1 MSTNRSA
8 WCVTLILGFCLLPS
22 ANRTCLAQATQPVA
36 LAPAFTPA
44 IDGQKRVLAELSR
57 ILQEEKVMLS
67 DGAVQL
73 ALETLLSDEEKQVE
87 GIRELGKRTLG
98 RKAEELSEQ
107 DRAERDR
114 LADNQDLFTDRFR
127 RLEKGMEA
135 RAAAK
140 PDSVYTSLLAKAA
153 EAQLAQTLTDAGKQV
168 RANQLGNGLR
178 STNKAVETLR
188 EMLAIVSQKA
198 GNTQNMNDDGKQAGF
213 MAPSLLY
220 KGAAEAMAEFKWTG
234 ASADPLGHI
243 LRALHLLRELTE
255 RQQKVAAA
263 TKSQAAGKQT
273 APDLAKEETDIRRQ
287 ALEVGA
293 KLALLDPQI
302 DQLIRK
308 ATASIDKA
316 RPAMQQGPLSDAIE
330 PSARAAEELAAAT
343 EYLDK
348 LWKSILERIKQY
360 TQAAQ
365 AMEGAGG
372 GVPHGMSKAQ
382 MEQLQKMVMMLLRAM
397 AALAKAADAQDNLL
411 DRTESAKADSD
422 LPPLKPE
429 EEAVARIIT
438 DEVVPYDV
446 SASALPRN
454 LLPAGVA
461 ESVDPVGD
469 LLKDAVDRIGKASA
483 ALAGPNRAEAVKREN
498 ESLQAMTTAMDLM
511 IRALQ
516 KLLGQLAPSAITPTG
531 SGGAGMALD
540 PSGGGRQAG
549 GWLFGLPSQ
558 QQESVKQAFRETFP
572 RRYDRA
578 IKLYYQSIARE
589 KEPARQP

>member
-1 MSTNRSA
+1 MSINRA
-8 WCVTLILGFCLLPS
+8 ILCLTLMLELCLLPS
-22 ANRTCLAQATQPVA
+22 VHRTCLAQTTQPEV
-36 LAPAFTPA
+36 LAPAFIPA
-44 IDGQKRVLAELSR
+44 IDGQKRVLAELAR

-73 ALETLLSDEEKQVE
+73 ALETLLSDEEKQLE
-87 GIRELGKRTLG
+87 KIRELGKRTFG
-98 RKAEELSEQ
+98 RKTEELSEQ
-107 DRAERDR
+107 DRAECDR
-114 LADNQDLFTDRFR
+114 LADNQDMYTDHFR

-135 RAAAK
+135 KAAAK
-140 PDSVYTSLLAKAA
+140 PDSVYTTLLAKVA
-153 EAQLAQTLTDAGKQV
+153 ETQLGQTLADAGKQV

-178 STNKAVETLR
+178 STNKAVEVLR
-188 EMLAIVSQKA
+188 EMVAIVSQKA
-198 GNTQNMNDDGKQAGF
+198 GGTQDMNNAGKDAGF

-220 KGAAEAMAEFKWTG
+220 KGAAERLAEFSWIG

-255 RQQKVAAA
+255 RQQRIAAA
-263 TKSQAAGKQT
+263 TKSQAAETQT
-273 APDLAKEETDIRRQ
+273 APDLAREETDIRRQ

-308 ATASIDKA
+308 ATASIDQA
-316 RPAMQQGPLSDAIE
+316 RPAMQQGPLSDAVE

-343 EYLDK
+343 EYLNK

-365 AMEGAGG
+365 AIEGAGG

-382 MEQLQKMVMMLLRAM
+382 MEQLQKMVMMLLRAT
-397 AALAKAADAQDNLL
+397 AALARVIDAQDNLL
-411 DRTESAKADSD
+411 DRTESIKADLD

-429 EEAVARIIT
+429 EEALARIIN
-438 DEVVPYDV
+438 DEVAPYDV
-446 SASALPRN
+446 SASALPRD
-454 LLPAGVA
+454 LLPKGVA
-461 ESVDPVGD
+461 ESVDPVRD

-483 ALAGPNRAEAVKREN
+483 ALARPDRLEAVKRET

-511 IRALQ
+511 IKALQ
-516 KLLGQLAPSAITPTG
+516 KLLGQLSPSAITPSG
-531 SGGAGMALD
+531 AGGAGMALD
-540 PSGGGRQAG
+540 PSGGGRHAN

-558 QQESVKQAFRETFP
+558 QQESVRQAFRETFP

-578 IKLYYQSIARE
+578 IKLYYQSIAQE
-589 KEPARQP
+589 KEPAR